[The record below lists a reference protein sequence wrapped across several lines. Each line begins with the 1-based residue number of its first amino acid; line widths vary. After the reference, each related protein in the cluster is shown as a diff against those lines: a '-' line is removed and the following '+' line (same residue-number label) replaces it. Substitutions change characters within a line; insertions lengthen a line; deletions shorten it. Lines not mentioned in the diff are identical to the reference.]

1 MTEQRNTWLKPV
13 LIGCGGLLA
22 LALASGIGFFYLIKG
37 ATSGPEAA
45 VKSFLA
51 AAGEGDYA
59 RAHGHF
65 SKPLQEVQS
74 LASFTAGVQQ
84 NPSLF
89 DVADTT
95 FNERSVDNSGARL
108 AGTLHLRA
116 GTDVPASFS
125 LVRENEAWKLIAYQ
139 IGGD

>member
-1 MTEQRNTWLKPV
+1 MAERTNTWVKPV

-22 LALASGIGFFYLIKG
+22 LALAAGVGFFYLIRG
-37 ATSGPEAA
+37 ATAGPEQT
-45 VKSFLA
+45 VKAFLA
-51 AAGEGDYA
+51 AAGAGEYA

-74 LASFTAGVQQ
+74 LASFSAGVQQ

-95 FNERSVDNSGARL
+95 FNQRSVDTGGARL

-125 LVRENEAWKLIAYQ
+125 LVRENDEWKLIAYQ

>member
-1 MTEQRNTWLKPV
+1 MGNEKNSWLKPV

-22 LALASGIGFFYLIKG
+22 LALAAGIGFFYLIKG
-37 ATSGPEAA
+37 ATSGPETA
-45 VKSFLA
+45 VKAFLEAA
-51 AAGEGDYA
+51 AAGDHA
-59 RAHGHF
+59 RAHGYF

-74 LASFTAGVQQ
+74 LASFSAGAQQ

-95 FNERSVDNSGARL
+95 FNQRSIDMDGARL
-108 AGTLHLRA
+108 SGTLHLRG

-125 LVRENEAWKLIAYQ
+125 LVRENEEWKLIAYQ